1 MYICVPLSS
10 NRFEQTCRKLDK
22 NWVYRYSGRISME
35 AYSNAVLFKPERWH
49 SITVEMR
56 IGVTCAG
63 NLLMCRATRM
73 SIRAL
78 DLSHDPQI
86 HIILPDV
93 KLSAYS
99 FHNLSSIEMSSIRLG
114 WLCITEI
121 LCSFVK
127 LNAFYLVS
135 PYRWSPR
142 RMSVLTRM

>member
-1 MYICVPLSS
+1 MKQSNSICNCWIYICVPLSS
-10 NRFEQTCRKLDK
+10 NTFEQTCSKLDK

-78 DLSHDPQI
+78 DLPHDPQI
-86 HIILPDV
+86 HIIIPDV
-93 KLSAYS
+93 KLSEYS
-99 FHNLSSIEMSSIRLG
+99 FHNLSSIEMSSYSLG
-114 WLCITEI
+114 WLRITEI

-127 LNAFYLVS
+127 LNAF
-135 PYRWSPR
+135 
-142 RMSVLTRM
+142 